1 MLFSLKQKFYGVMY
15 NLCSQ
20 HLQSL
25 NSVQQKLFVLQPLK
39 DMFHMRAPALQADLD
54 SPGKVLN
61 DPPDRVQG
69 PLQAVGRECA
79 APEDVILGVN
89 VPRESRGVKE
99 GHLELCQAN
108 PSLPAATGHASGSYL

>member
-1 MLFSLKQKFYGVMY
+1 MY

-39 DMFHMRAPALQADLD
+39 DMFQMRAPALQADLD

-69 PLQAVGRECA
+69 PLQAVVRECA

-89 VPRESRGVKE
+89 VPREERGVQE
-99 GHLELCQAN
+99 GH
-108 PSLPAATGHASGSYL
+108 